1 MKHYRGFNAENFKKL
16 FNMRNVTRYNVFA
29 DDPTGGAG
37 AGDPTGNPTGTP
49 PVDPTGAGNGGTAPV
64 NFETLIA
71 KAREEEKNKL
81 YPTIEKLKRENEAH
95 IKAHN
100 DDLIAI
106 ATKDKEIERLKGE
119 IQTLQSQVE
128 GKETDAIKAL
138 KKELKAAQEEVQTLK
153 DSAPNVEE
161 LTAKIRAEIEAE
173 YEIKSYKENKIR
185 EANGKI
191 IPELVSG
198 ETKEDIDASVEKA
211 MARYTEIVG
220 TANPAPATPP
230 VNPTLNPANPSST
243 PLKTS
248 GDAMKKL
255 LELDPLSKEYAEAR
269 KALGFK

>member
-1 MKHYRGFNAENFKKL
+1 MKNYRGFNAENVKKL
-16 FNMRNVTRYNVFA
+16 FGMRNVIRYNVFA
-29 DDPTGGAG
+29 DGEPTGDPAG
-37 AGDPTGNPTGTP
+37 N
-49 PVDPTGAGNGGTAPV
+49 PVDPTGTGNPVGEPSAPV

-81 YPTIEKLKRENEAH
+81 YPTIDKLKRENEAH
-95 IKAHN
+95 IKTHN
-100 DDLIAI
+100 EDLIAI

-119 IQTLQSQVE
+119 VQTLQSQVD
-128 GKETDAIKAL
+128 GNETDAIKAL
-138 KKELKAAQEEVQTLK
+138 KKELKAAQDEVQTLK
-153 DSAPNVEE
+153 DNAPNVEE
-161 LTAKIRAEIEAE
+161 LTAKIRGEIEAE

-220 TANPAPATPP
+220 TATPAPSTP
-230 VNPTLNPANPSST
+230 VNPTLNPANPSSS

-248 GDAMKKL
+248 NDAMKAL
-255 LELDPLSKEYAEAR
+255 LELDPLSPEYKEAR

>member
-1 MKHYRGFNAENFKKL
+1 MKKYRGFNAENFKKL
-16 FNMRNVTRYNVFA
+16 FNMRNVTRHNVFA
-29 DDPTGGAG
+29 D
-37 AGDPTGNPTGTP
+37 GDPNGDPNGNP
-49 PVDPTGAGNGGTAPV
+49 PVNPAGNGSSTSDPTPV

-81 YPTIEKLKRENEAH
+81 YPTIDKLKKECEAH
-95 IKAHN
+95 VKAHN

-119 IQTLQSQVE
+119 IQTLQSQVD
-128 GKETDAIKAL
+128 GKETEAIKTL
-138 KKELKAAQEEVQTLK
+138 KNDLKAAQEEVQNLK
-153 DSAPNVEE
+153 ENAPNVEE
-161 LTAKIRAEIEAE
+161 LTSKIRAEIEAE
-173 YEIKSYKENKIR
+173 YEIKSYRENKIR

-198 ETKEDIDASVEKA
+198 DTKEDIDASVEKA
-211 MARYTEIVG
+211 MNRYTEIVG
-220 TANPAPATPP
+220 SATPAQPAPP

-248 GDAMKKL
+248 SDAMKTL
-255 LELDPLSKEYAEAR
+255 LELDPLSPEYKEAR